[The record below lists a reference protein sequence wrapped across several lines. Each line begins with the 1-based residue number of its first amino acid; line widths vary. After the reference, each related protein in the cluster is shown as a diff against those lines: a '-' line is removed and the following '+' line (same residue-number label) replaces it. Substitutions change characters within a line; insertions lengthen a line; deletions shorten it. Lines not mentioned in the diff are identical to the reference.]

1 MANDTK
7 KLTITAEP
15 EERVEAALVAL
26 LLRYCTIAV
35 EGALSPASEG
45 TARTVDGDSLVS
57 VVVDQ
62 QSQDLDFRGPCVP
75 NTYRAQVTVR
85 YSIADDPSAAR
96 FREECLRVRAALLAL
111 TGDDCVDLGAD
122 GFACDEFMIDSTS
135 TTFEGG
141 DNPCNVKTY
150 SATVKGRIINT
161 KTEA

>member
-1 MANDTK
+1 MADANNTK
-7 KLTITAEP
+7 YTAEP
-15 EERVEAALVAL
+15 EERSEAALVAIL
-26 LLRYCTIAV
+26 ATHCTVAV

-62 QSQDLDFRGPCVP
+62 QSQDLDFRGPRVP
-75 NTYRAQVTVR
+75 HTYRAQVTVR
-85 YSIADDPSAAR
+85 YSVADDPSAAK
-96 FREECLRVRAALLAL
+96 FREECRQVRAALLSL

-161 KTEA
+161 QTEA

>member
-1 MANDTK
+1 MADANNTK
-7 KLTITAEP
+7 YTAEP
-15 EERVEAALVAL
+15 EERIEAAIVAIL
-26 LLRYCTIAV
+26 AAHCTVAV

-62 QSQDLDFRGPCVP
+62 QSQDLDFRGPRVP
-75 NTYRAQVTVR
+75 HTYRAQVTVR
-85 YSIADDPSAAR
+85 YSVADDPSVAR
-96 FREECLRVRAALLAL
+96 FREECRRVRAALLAL

-161 KTEA
+161 QTEA